1 MSWITVVWSMSIS
14 ACLTMALIHL
24 AVWVRDRGARAHLAY
39 SIMSVAAVGIAIGE
53 LAMMRAETVSQI
65 ATAIRW
71 IHVPVFVLMIAV
83 VAFVRLYLGTG
94 RLWLGVSIVG
104 LRLVSL
110 IVNFL
115 LEPNVNFRVITGVS
129 RLPLLGEMVS
139 VPEGVPSPW
148 LLVAQASGWL
158 LVLFTVDASVQA
170 WRQDNREQRRRAIF
184 AGGGLALFLFLGFG
198 RAALVNAGVDVPL
211 IVSLPFLAI
220 VAAMGYELSLNILQ
234 TVQLTRQLGDSEAA
248 LRSSEERMT
257 LAADAA
263 RVGMWIGD
271 LAGKHIWVTDKCREL
286 FGLQSHGEVTYED
299 FVQRIHPEDRAA
311 RARAIERAVETGS
324 AYVAEYRVLLPD
336 GAMRWIVSRGRVESS
351 DSSRPIRMLGVCLD
365 VSERR
370 EAESAARELSGR
382 LIRAQEDERRRIAR
396 DLHDDLTQRLA
407 ILSVELELL
416 GRGEPGVDAA
426 VEARRMAAQL
436 RELSAEVHKLA
447 YQLHPAKLDQLG
459 LVTAARSW
467 CRDLSQQSGLRI
479 DFSAEHVPSD
489 LSPDVSLCLYRIIQE
504 SLRNVVRHS
513 QTAAAR
519 VELAGESDA
528 LRLTITDEGQ
538 GFDVDEARRTG
549 GLGLLSMH
557 ERMRLLHGTI
567 AVRSRPGHG
576 ASVEA
581 SVPLL
586 RTHVTAR

>member
-24 AVWVRDRGARAHLAY
+24 AVWARDRTARAHLAY
-39 SIMSVAAVGIAIGE
+39 SFMSVAAVGIAICE
-53 LAMMRAETVSQI
+53 LALMRAETASQ
-65 ATAIRW
+65 AAAAIRW
-71 IHVPVFVLMIAV
+71 IHVPIFVLVIAV
-83 VAFVRLYLGTG
+83 VAFVRLHLGTG
-94 RLWLGVSIVG
+94 RPWLGLAIIA

-110 IVNFL
+110 ILNFL
-115 LEPNVNFRVITGVS
+115 LEPNLNYRVITGVT
-129 RLPLLGEMVS
+129 RLPLFGEMIS
-139 VPEGVPSPW
+139 VPEGVASPW

-158 LVLFTVDASVQA
+158 LVLFTVDASVQV
-170 WRQDNREQRRRAIF
+170 WREGSREQRRRAAF
-184 AGGGLALFLFLGFG
+184 AGGGLALFLLLGFG

-220 VAAMGYELSLNILQ
+220 VAAMGYELSLNMLR
-234 TVQLTRQLGDSEAA
+234 TVQLTRQLQDSEAA
-248 LRSSEERMT
+248 LRASEERMT

-286 FGLQSHGEVTYED
+286 FGLQSKGEVTYED

-311 RARAIERAVETGS
+311 RARAIEQAAKTGS
-324 AYVAEYRVLLPD
+324 AYTAEYRVLLPD
-336 GAMRWIVSRGRVESS
+336 GAVRWIVSRGRVEGS
-351 DSSRPIRMLGVCLD
+351 DSSQPIRMLGVCLD

-382 LIRAQEDERRRIAR
+382 LIHAQEDERRRIAR

-416 GRGEPGVDAA
+416 GRVEPGGDAGA
-426 VEARRMAAQL
+426 EARRMAGQL
-436 RELSAEVHKLA
+436 REVSADVHKLA

-459 LVTAARSW
+459 LVTTARSW
-467 CRDLSQQSGLRI
+467 CRDLSQQSGLTI
-479 DFSAEHVPSD
+479 DFSAEHVPPD

-504 SLRNVVRHS
+504 SLHNVVRHS
-513 QTAAAR
+513 HSTAAR
-519 VELAGESDA
+519 VELVGEGDD
-528 LRLTITDEGQ
+528 LRLTVTDEGQ
-538 GFDVDEARRTG
+538 GFDVHEARRTG
-549 GLGLLSMH
+549 GLGLLSMQ
-557 ERMRLLHGTI
+557 ERMRLLHGTM
-567 AVRSRPGHG
+567 AVYSTPGHG

-586 RTHVTAR
+586 RSHVTAR